1 MDYNYG
7 LGRIYT
13 IEEIEKAKLSPGF
26 DREYGL
32 QYLGKIGN
40 IFSPLQIDK
49 IIELGEQYSLDKIPT
64 NDYTLHSVGVD
75 FGFSSSATAIVLTE
89 FLKEERKIRVIYSQ
103 EFEKAN
109 PQDIVE
115 IENTGIPGSGLM
127 ALIGQQST

>member
-109 PQDIVE
+109 PKDIVE